1 MSLEVSKVSHDP
13 NEIIFSY
20 SSYNLSKSEKSLLP
34 KGLNLAIP
42 PNKLE
47 YLDYLLSFDI
57 IVIWYRDI
65 KDLDLPNEKTNI
77 LKAKIKEC
85 ALSSFKLDDEKSAG
99 SNLNRNEVF
108 TLKTQRS

>member
-34 KGLNLAIP
+34 KGLNLAIS

-77 LKAKIKEC
+77 LKAKIKDC
-85 ALSSFKLDDEKSAG
+85 ALPSFKLDDEKSAG

-108 TLKTQRS
+108 ALKTQRS